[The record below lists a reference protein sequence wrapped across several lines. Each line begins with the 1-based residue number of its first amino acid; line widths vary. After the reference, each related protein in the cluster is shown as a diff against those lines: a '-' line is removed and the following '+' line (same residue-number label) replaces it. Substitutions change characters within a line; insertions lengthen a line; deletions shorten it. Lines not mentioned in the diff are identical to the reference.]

1 MKYTFIAA
9 HEVQFQ
15 VKRMCRILGVKR
27 SGYYAWRKR
36 TPSTREQANQALLKL
51 IQAEHQRSRQ
61 TYGSPRLHVVLRR
74 KGVVCGHNRVARL
87 MRVNRI
93 VALSKRKYH
102 PVTTQRQEG
111 GVPAPNRLNQDFS
124 ATAPNQKWVSDFTFI
139 ATSEGW
145 LYLAVVLDLFS
156 RKVIGWAMS
165 RTMDTALVIL
175 ALRMALLNRQ
185 PPEGVLHHSD
195 QGSQYTSAAYR
206 KCLTD
211 ALAQL
216 SMSGVGNCYDNAV
229 VESFFATLKT
239 ECGKGPFRTCAEA
252 RTTIFEYVEVWYNR
266 HRIHSTLGYHSPV
279 DFENLTLLP
288 CPQNRGKINGGGW
301 EGVVIGWVQRIFHE

>member
-9 HEVQFQ
+9 NEHEYPIY
-15 VKRMCRILGVKR
+15 RMCRVLGVGR

-36 TPSTREQANQALLKL
+36 TPSTREQANQALLGL
-51 IQAEHQRSRQ
+51 IAAEHTTSRK

-74 KGVVCGHNRVARL
+74 QGVVCGHNRVARL
-87 MRVNRI
+87 MHLHQI

-111 GVPAPNRLNQDFS
+111 VVPAPNRLNQEFS
-124 ATAPNQKWVSDFTFI
+124 AAAPNQKWVCDFTFI
-139 ATSEGW
+139 ETAEGW

-165 RTMDTALVIL
+165 QKMDTALVET
-175 ALRMALLNRQ
+175 ALRMALRDRR
-185 PPEGVLHHSD
+185 PPAGLLHHSD
-195 QGSQYTSAAYR
+195 QGSQYTSAAY
-206 KCLTD
+206 CHYLTA

-229 VESFFATLKT
+229 IESFFSTLKT
-239 ECGKGPFRTCAEA
+239 ECVTGPFRTCAQA
-252 RTTIFEYVEVWYNR
+252 RTTIFEYIEVWYNR
-266 HRIHSTLGYHSPV
+266 QRLHSTLGYHSPV
-279 DFENLTLLP
+279 DFEQNLTL
-288 CPQNRGKINGGGW
+288 
-301 EGVVIGWVQRIFHE
+301 